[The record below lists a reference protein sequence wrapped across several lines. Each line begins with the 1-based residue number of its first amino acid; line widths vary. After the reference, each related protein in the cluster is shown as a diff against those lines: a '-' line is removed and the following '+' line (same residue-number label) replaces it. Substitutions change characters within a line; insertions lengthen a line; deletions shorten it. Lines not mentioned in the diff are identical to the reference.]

1 MHPRPRVLVLSTAYL
16 PLIGGSELAIHHIA
30 QHLKGYEIDVV
41 TGRFGDSKTSEHIDG
56 VRVFRAGGRWTQ
68 WTAFV
73 PKVFLPIAIA
83 ITARRLMRTHRYVAM
98 HAYQASQ
105 AAGAGCI
112 LKMLNPS
119 MPFILT
125 LQEGKELS
133 AQSWIIRALRRVAI
147 RRADCVTVISTFLA
161 SFARENGA
169 RKVEMIPNGV
179 DVAALQEPPRADVP
193 HTIVTLSRLVE
204 KNNVASLIRAFHH
217 VRMRISDARLVIVGD
232 GPLRKELGELAV
244 NLGVAGA
251 IDFMGTI
258 PHAEIRAVLH
268 GAGVFARPSLSEGL
282 GSAFLEAMAARLPVV
297 ASAVGGIP
305 DIIRHGSTGLLCD
318 PHDARDIAEHIMRLF
333 EDRDLY
339 VRIREEAFA
348 MVESSYDWSIIA
360 QKMAGVYDTYRVP
373 VS

>member
-1 MHPRPRVLVLSTAYL
+1 MHSRPRVIMLSTAYL

-41 TGRFGDSKTSEHIDG
+41 TGRFGDSKISERIDG
-56 VRVFRAGGRWTQ
+56 VRVFRAGGWWTQ

-83 ITARRLMRTHRYVAM
+83 VTAWRLMRVHRYVAM

-105 AAGAGCI
+105 AAGAGYI
-112 LKMLNPS
+112 LKLLNPH

-133 AQSWIIRALRRVAI
+133 AQSWIIRTLRRAMI
-147 RRADCVTVISTFLA
+147 RRADCVTVISAFLA
-161 SFARENGA
+161 AFARENGA
-169 RKVEMIPNGV
+169 RRVEVIPNGV
-179 DVAALQEPPRADVP
+179 DVAGLQQLPRTDVP

-217 VRMRISDARLVIVGD
+217 VRARIPDAQLVIVGD
-232 GPLRKELGELAV
+232 GPLRDELGELVV

-251 IDFMGTI
+251 VDFMGTI
-258 PHAEIRAVLH
+258 PHAEIRTVLQ

-282 GSAFLEAMAARLPVV
+282 GSAFLEAMAARVPVV
-297 ASAVGGIP
+297 ASPVGGIP
-305 DIIRHGSTGLLCD
+305 DIIRHGSTGLLCN
-318 PHDARDIAEHIMRLF
+318 PHDVQGIAENIIRLF

-339 VRIREEAFA
+339 IRIREEAYV

-360 QKMAGVYDTYRVP
+360 QKMAGVYDAYGVHA
-373 VS
+373 S